1 MSILDVAHLS
11 HSYGGREIFEDVSF
25 RLEKGEHV
33 ALVGANGEGRSTFM
47 SIITG
52 KLSPD
57 DGKITWAR
65 RTKVGYMDQHA
76 ALEAG
81 KTIRETLRTAFQDL
95 VDEEKEMLAAYDK
108 MASASPDELERL
120 MADTAEIQERL
131 EAADYYNLDTKI
143 EEVAAGLGLR
153 DIGLDHKV
161 DELSG
166 GQRTKVLLTKLLL
179 QHPDILLLDEP
190 TNYLDAEHIEWLTR
204 YLQNSETAFIVISH
218 DVPFLNA
225 VTNVIWH
232 VDNLGLTRYTAN
244 YEKFEEMV
252 AIKRRQLDAAYERQQ
267 AEIKKE
273 QDFIARN
280 KARVAT
286 RGMANSRMKKLAK
299 MEVLTKRA
307 EKPKPHFQF
316 KEDRAP
322 SRFVLV
328 GTNLVLGY
336 HDPLTKQVDL
346 KIERGEKIAIRGT
359 NGLGKSTL
367 LKTLLGMIPPIA
379 GTVERGEFV
388 SVGYFEQESAKGNQN
403 TALEELWQEYPG
415 MANAEVRAALAAC
428 GLTNDHITTKMTALS
443 GGEAAKVR
451 LCKIMQQPANLL
463 VLDEPTNHL
472 DVEAKEE
479 LKRAL
484 KDYKGTLI
492 LVSHEPDF
500 YEDWIDEV
508 WNIEGWSTKI
518 V

>member
-33 ALVGANGEGRSTFM
+33 ALVGANGEGKSTFM

-204 YLQNSETAFIVISH
+204 YLQNYENAFIVISH
-218 DVPFLNA
+218 DAPFLNA
-225 VTNVIWH
+225 VTNVMSITWVSH
-232 VDNLGLTRYTAN
+232 VIRQTMKNLRKWWPSNGASWMPLMNGSRQKSKKNRTSLLVIRP
-244 YEKFEEMV
+244 V
-252 AIKRRQLDAAYERQQ
+252 SRR
-267 AEIKKE
+267 
-273 QDFIARN
+273 
-280 KARVAT
+280 
-286 RGMANSRMKKLAK
+286 G
-299 MEVLTKRA
+299 
-307 EKPKPHFQF
+307 
-316 KEDRAP
+316 
-322 SRFVLV
+322 
-328 GTNLVLGY
+328 GW
-336 HDPLTKQVDL
+336 
-346 KIERGEKIAIRGT
+346 
-359 NGLGKSTL
+359 
-367 LKTLLGMIPPIA
+367 PIA
-379 GTVERGEFV
+379 E
-388 SVGYFEQESAKGNQN
+388 
-403 TALEELWQEYPG
+403 
-415 MANAEVRAALAAC
+415 
-428 GLTNDHITTKMTALS
+428 
-443 GGEAAKVR
+443 
-451 LCKIMQQPANLL
+451 
-463 VLDEPTNHL
+463 
-472 DVEAKEE
+472 
-479 LKRAL
+479 
-484 KDYKGTLI
+484 
-492 LVSHEPDF
+492 
-500 YEDWIDEV
+500 
-508 WNIEGWSTKI
+508 
-518 V
+518 

>member
-33 ALVGANGEGRSTFM
+33 ALVGANGEGKSTFM

-179 QHPDILLLDEP
+179 QHPD
-190 TNYLDAEHIEWLTR
+190 
-204 YLQNSETAFIVISH
+204 
-218 DVPFLNA
+218 
-225 VTNVIWH
+225 
-232 VDNLGLTRYTAN
+232 
-244 YEKFEEMV
+244 
-252 AIKRRQLDAAYERQQ
+252 
-267 AEIKKE
+267 KK
-273 QDFIARN
+273 
-280 KARVAT
+280 
-286 RGMANSRMKKLAK
+286 
-299 MEVLTKRA
+299 
-307 EKPKPHFQF
+307 
-316 KEDRAP
+316 
-322 SRFVLV
+322 
-328 GTNLVLGY
+328 
-336 HDPLTKQVDL
+336 
-346 KIERGEKIAIRGT
+346 
-359 NGLGKSTL
+359 
-367 LKTLLGMIPPIA
+367 
-379 GTVERGEFV
+379 
-388 SVGYFEQESAKGNQN
+388 
-403 TALEELWQEYPG
+403 
-415 MANAEVRAALAAC
+415 
-428 GLTNDHITTKMTALS
+428 
-443 GGEAAKVR
+443 
-451 LCKIMQQPANLL
+451 
-463 VLDEPTNHL
+463 
-472 DVEAKEE
+472 
-479 LKRAL
+479 
-484 KDYKGTLI
+484 
-492 LVSHEPDF
+492 
-500 YEDWIDEV
+500 
-508 WNIEGWSTKI
+508 
-518 V
+518 